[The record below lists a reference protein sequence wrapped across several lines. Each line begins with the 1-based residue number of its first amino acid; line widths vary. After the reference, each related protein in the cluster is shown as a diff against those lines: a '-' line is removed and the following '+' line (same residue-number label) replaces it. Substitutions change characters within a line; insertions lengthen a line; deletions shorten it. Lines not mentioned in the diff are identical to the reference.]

1 MSSQLPAPANP
12 AHMFVHL
19 LRPIRRGSLVR
30 RQYFDPQTPPLS
42 YSYSALRSVK
52 YSSKLLVN
60 RLLVGVNRHLRSR
73 FVKYSSKVLVNPSL
87 AAIIVP
93 GADPWRVQ
101 EQSLLVIGGWHSN
114 SLQSRSMEI
123 SSAEFINPF
132 FDSVC
137 IQSLSKVL
145 INSLFIIFSRSR
157 SAKSSSAE
165 LVVVVLLPQRRTR
178 KKKQLLTVIRDFAS
192 EKTQEERRVSDLKN
206 RVGELRSEIEVA
218 TANIEE
224 AMKRKN
230 SPAAAIKCLHDSDSF
245 VDVNF
250 VGDVCLKVRKAEV
263 VLREESPNEVRA
275 GYEEFKIDV
284 TALFLAV
291 HNDNVALAR
300 KLLSIEADENQKLFR
315 GYSTTIAVK
324 ENHLEILEMLFKDG
338 DSQQACEGALLEVSC
353 YGHARIAKL
362 LMGSDLLK
370 YGVDVS
376 SPTVYTVNPTDNE
389 TLVEGGEA
397 SFEDY
402 EEGIHTCNEAAKLWM
417 QIPAPK
423 GSDIVRQIGDALRVK
438 LHYFGRR
445 VRVDALEV
453 DFDPGIECLVVGVK
467 DLAVDLDLG
476 VEDLGGTLN
485 LIEGSVAQEVGLADH
500 VAKVNRS
507 CYTKRVRSNGGRNKF
522 PSGLHQN
529 PNTSDTRNSNWNPRP
544 NRLPGARS
552 DGVSENLHAELSE
565 LAVPKHGLAVRRVGS
580 DGLECL
586 VDLGAGRGGFDPF
599 GDERDGV
606 AKLAV
611 EALGGGDELVRL
623 DSVEGV
629 LGEGE
634 AVVVD

>member
-19 LRPIRRGSLVR
+19 RRPIRRGSLVR

-42 YSYSALRSVK
+42 YSYSALRLSDQLSNYEKNQNLSSVIFQSCQSSLRSRSVK

-73 FVKYSSKVLVNPSL
+73 SVKYSSKVLVNPSL

-93 GADPWRVQ
+93 GADPWR
-101 EQSLLVIGGWHSN
+101 
-114 SLQSRSMEI
+114 
-123 SSAEFINPF
+123 
-132 FDSVC
+132 
-137 IQSLSKVL
+137 SLSKVL

-157 SAKSSSAE
+157 SAKSLSAE

-206 RVGELRSEIEVA
+206 PVGELRSEIEVA

-250 VGDVCLKVRKAEV
+250 VGDVCLKVR
-263 VLREESPNEVRA
+263 EESPNEVRA
-275 GYEEFKIDV
+275 GYEEFKTDV

-324 ENHLEILEMLFKDG
+324 ENHLEILEMLFKAG

-353 YGHARIAKL
+353 YGHARIAEL
-362 LMGSDLLK
+362 LMGPDLLK
-370 YGVDVS
+370 YGVDVNAISCVVISMDTMDTNLGCYINGVWKVS

-389 TLVEGGEA
+389 TVVEGGEA

-402 EEGIHTCNEAAKLWM
+402 EEGIQTCNEATKLWM

-453 DFDPGIECLVVGVK
+453 DFDLGIECLVVGVK

-485 LIEGSVAQEVGLADH
+485 LIEGSVAQEVGLADL
-500 VAKVNRS
+500 VGEDCPVFYGLYCFCQTYAGGSGFCYVNDIVFAILELLKV
-507 CYTKRVRSNGGRNKF
+507 
-522 PSGLHQN
+522 HEQ
-529 PNTSDTRNSNWNPRP
+529 
-544 NRLPGARS
+544 
-552 DGVSENLHAELSE
+552 
-565 LAVPKHGLAVRRVGS
+565 
-580 DGLECL
+580 
-586 VDLGAGRGGFDPF
+586 
-599 GDERDGV
+599 
-606 AKLAV
+606 
-611 EALGGGDELVRL
+611 
-623 DSVEGV
+623 
-629 LGEGE
+629 
-634 AVVVD
+634 